1 MNNVASVKDRLNNVR
16 RKTGKAMEQLLVTY
30 GLERTIYRISISPY
44 ADKFTLKG
52 GIFLY
57 AIFDGNFVRMTT
69 DIDLLAQEISND
81 VERMK
86 TVFTEILAQET
97 DDPLKYDVSSL
108 EVVPITEFKEYHG
121 VKVSTIAYLDR
132 TRIPISIDI
141 GFDDVIYPERLKME
155 FPSVLNNDGPSIF
168 AYSLESCIAEK
179 FEALVSLGYDNSRF
193 KDYYDIYVLATTHDF
208 DGSKLQVAIVETFK
222 HRNTSLQKEIVAFE
236 EGFTEDTIR
245 TSRWNSFV
253 KKKRTLVPVGFAESI
268 EMIKSFIM
276 PVVNAINA
284 GDSFTAKWLADSR
297 QWIIQHEKDK

>member
-16 RKTGKAMEQLLVTY
+16 RKTGKPMEQLLVTY

-57 AIFDGNFVRMTT
+57 AIFDGDFVRMTT

-86 TVFTEILAQET
+86 TVFTEILSQES
-97 DDPLKYDVSSL
+97 DDPLKYDVSAI

-141 GFDDVIYPERLKME
+141 GFGDVIYPERLKME
-155 FPSVLNNDGPSIF
+155 FPSVLDDNGPSVY
-168 AYSLESCIAEK
+168 AYSIESCIAEK

-208 DGSKLQVAIVETFK
+208 DGSKLQEAIVETFR

-236 EGFTEDTIR
+236 EGFTENAVR

-253 KKKRTLVPVGFAESI
+253 KKKRTLVEVGFAESI

-284 GDSFTAKWLADSR
+284 GEDFNSKWLAER
-297 QWIIQHEKDK
+297 GRWIIE